1 VHALLVAVNPVV
13 SSICTLRVAVPT
25 AAIFTS
31 QAIAAA
37 NTWIDQQPV
46 AETAKNA

>member
-1 VHALLVAVNPVV
+1 VL
-13 SSICTLRVAVPT
+13 SIYTLWVAVPT

-31 QAIAAA
+31 QTIAAA

-46 AETAKNA
+46 AETGNNT